1 VEFYEIV
8 RVWIGVVSVTLLYQG
23 ENTTRTT
30 GLYTGA
36 MLMEEVF
43 AFILRFN
50 SSDSFVTRCGITYE

>member
-8 RVWIGVVSVTLLYQG
+8 RVWIGVVSVTPLYQG
-23 ENTTRTT
+23 ANTTRPT

-50 SSDSFVTRCGITYE
+50 SFDSFVTRCGITYE